1 MTDKMILRRKQFDN
15 LVDLVCPYYRLQ
27 DKAPGYYMR
36 RSSLNPDIRSQID
49 RIFNDLAGHNDCSSK
64 DVAALMLKVFA
75 NTSELPIHDLTD
87 NEPFL
92 YWCLVIAKRIR
103 DGRIELSQ
111 YAWLEST
118 TPD

>member
-1 MTDKMILRRKQFDN
+1 MTDKMILRKKQFDD
-15 LVDLVCPYYRLQ
+15 LVDLVCPFYHLK
-27 DKAPGYYMR
+27 DKAPSYYMR
-36 RSSLNPDIRSQID
+36 RSSLNPEIRPQMD
-49 RIFNDLAGHNDCSSK
+49 RIFNDLAGYNDCRSK
-64 DVAALMLKVFA
+64 DVAAAMLKVFA
-75 NTSELPIHDLTD
+75 NTSELSIHDLTD

-92 YWCLVIAKRIR
+92 YWCAMIAKRIR

>member
-1 MTDKMILRRKQFDN
+1 MTDKMILRRKQFDD
-15 LVDLVCPYYRLQ
+15 LVDLICPFYRLQ
-27 DKAPGYYMR
+27 DQAPGYYMR
-36 RSSLNPDIRSQID
+36 RSSLNPDIRSQMD
-49 RIFNDLAGHNDCSSK
+49 QIFNDLAGRDDCSSN

-75 NTSELPIHDLTD
+75 NTSELTIHDLTD

-92 YWCLVIAKRIR
+92 YWSSAIAKRIR
-103 DGRIELSQ
+103 DGRVGLSQ